1 MTDNC
6 GQHIEELE
14 REVEKLRKELNK
26 LKAGQEWMDGELE
39 DYNKRLTVIEKVLD
53 VYYDKDK
60 GAWRSRFLSRI
71 YATLMKHERK
81 LFPQQ
86 RLK

>member
-1 MTDNC
+1 MTDER
-6 GQHIEELE
+6 IDELE
-14 REVEKLRKELNK
+14 KEIEKLRKEITK
-26 LKAGQEWMDGELE
+26 LKASQEWAEGELE
-39 DYNKRLTVIEKVLD
+39 DYNKRLSVIEKILD

-60 GAWRSRFLSRI
+60 KRWRSRFLTRI

-86 RLK
+86 KLKQ